1 VASYFIRE
9 FTEGDKIMECNIM
22 IVKIGERRKKSPEVQ
37 EVLSKFGCSI
47 KTRLGL
53 HEAGDVCSEEGV
65 LVLELRLLT
74 LSEPNE
80 DGLLVMRGRN
90 IQQRVIRI
98 PHSPDEC

>member
-1 VASYFIRE
+1 
-9 FTEGDKIMECNIM
+9 MECNIM

-65 LVLELRLLT
+65 LVLQLT
-74 LSEPNE
+74 GDTDEMLALEKALNTMDS
-80 DGLLVMRGRN
+80 VKAKM
-90 IQQRVIRI
+90 VII
-98 PHSPDEC
+98 D

>member
-1 VASYFIRE
+1 
-9 FTEGDKIMECNIM
+9 MECNIM

-65 LVLELRLLT
+65 LVLQLT
-74 LSEPNE
+74 GDKDEMY
-80 DGLLVMRGRN
+80 GLEKALNKLESVKAQM
-90 IQQRVIRI
+90 VII
-98 PHSPDEC
+98 D

>member
-1 VASYFIRE
+1 
-9 FTEGDKIMECNIM
+9 MECNIM

-65 LVLELRLLT
+65 LVLQLT
-74 LSEPNE
+74 GDKSEMMALEHALNQLE
-80 DGLLVMRGRN
+80 SVQSKM
-90 IQQRVIRI
+90 VII
-98 PHSPDEC
+98 D

>member
-1 VASYFIRE
+1 
-9 FTEGDKIMECNIM
+9 MECNIM

-65 LVLELRLLT
+65 LVLQLAGER
-74 LSEPNE
+74 SEMK
-80 DGLLVMRGRN
+80 GLERSLNDLESVKAQMVM
-90 IQQRVIRI
+90 I
-98 PHSPDEC
+98 D

>member
-1 VASYFIRE
+1 
-9 FTEGDKIMECNIM
+9 MECNIM

-65 LVLELRLLT
+65 LVLQLTGERDEMKKLEKALNELE
-74 LSEPNE
+74 SIKAKM
-80 DGLLVMRGRN
+80 VM
-90 IQQRVIRI
+90 I
-98 PHSPDEC
+98 D

>member
-1 VASYFIRE
+1 
-9 FTEGDKIMECNIM
+9 MECNIM

-65 LVLELRLLT
+65 LVLQLT
-74 LSEPNE
+74 GDKSEMMDLEHALNKLE
-80 DGLLVMRGRN
+80 SVQAKM
-90 IQQRVIRI
+90 VII
-98 PHSPDEC
+98 D